1 MDDAPHN
8 PFLSIDKKRFP
19 KSKDEKKSAPQ
30 TGASQRPAASPRPG
44 QTSGAPTGKAT
55 GKVSG
60 KGQAPAPVMPDPR
73 PVEDEELFA
82 SAMSGVKPIGGSA
95 GRTGE
100 AVPAPAPLKPAAEQ
114 RNEEEE
120 LQVHSQL
127 LDLVSGKIEFSLEHT
142 EEYIKGCV
150 VGLDA
155 KTFSRLKTGW
165 YPPEAHLDLHG
176 QSAAQAADALLAF
189 MRDSYLNN
197 RRCVLLI
204 PGRGK
209 NSPEG
214 YGVLRERIQ
223 AWLTRDPCKRVV
235 LAFCTAQPRHG
246 GAGALYVLLRKR
258 KGEGK
263 IRWDRI
269 AVEPENLP

>member
-1 MDDAPHN
+1 MDDSPYN
-8 PFLSIDKKRFP
+8 PFLNIDKKRFP
-19 KSKDEKKSAPQ
+19 KSKDEKKSSKKGGAQARPSVTGTGPSAVQDRGPGLRPSGLDNARSEAAP
-30 TGASQRPAASPRPG
+30 
-44 QTSGAPTGKAT
+44 
-55 GKVSG
+55 
-60 KGQAPAPVMPDPR
+60 PD
-73 PVEDEELFA
+73 DEELFS
-82 SAMSGVKPIGGSA
+82 SAMSGVKPIGGAA
-95 GRTGE
+95 GRIAE
-100 AVPAPAPLKPAAEQ
+100 AKPAAVSAVKTSDAQ
-114 RNEEEE
+114 RDEEEF
-120 LQVHSQL
+120 LAHSQL
-127 LDLVSGKIEFSLEHT
+127 LDLVSGKIEFSLEHSD
-142 EEYIKGCV
+142 EYIKGCV
-150 VGLDA
+150 VGLDP

-176 QSAAQAADALLAF
+176 QSAPQAADALLAF

-214 YGVLRERIQ
+214 YGVLRERVQ

-269 AVEPENLP
+269 AVEPESLV